1 MAEELPDQLSFSVQ
15 ALPVSFILK
24 RLLSKVQR
32 DLKAPVL
39 AWMQN
44 LVRIELSKMRRIMI
58 LSFRQ
63 SFARAFP
70 RPCSV
75 FF

>member
-1 MAEELPDQLSFSVQ
+1 MAEKLPDQLSFFVQ

-32 DLKAPVL
+32 DLKVPVL

-44 LVRIELSKMRRIMI
+44 LVRIQFLKCGE
-58 LSFRQ
+58 
-63 SFARAFP
+63 
-70 RPCSV
+70 
-75 FF
+75 